1 MSNFIKQISGN
12 SPFEKTFYL
21 LGFLVAATLPI
32 YTAASSILLFAF
44 IGIIWISRGKYL
56 FKKQHTYSTVFLSTT
71 ILLFLIPIIAFL
83 FSDSIYDST
92 KAVGKYLLYLLMP
105 ITLLCLSDKERKTFL
120 RSIKKG
126 LIVGALIAS
135 TIMLVNLSIRVF
147 KNPEPFQIK
156 TILNY
161 YHTYYNF
168 TSILS
173 KHPTYIGAEIFL
185 AIVFL
190 YSYLPSANK
199 NMYRILG
206 YTSLFLMTLCLVFIN
221 SRVILI
227 LFAFLILIMLLR
239 YVVQLSRSKQFL
251 RIGIFLFSFIVA
263 GLLVYKAIS
272 KTYFFH
278 RITHEL
284 SWELSNEVGTK
295 VNSTFS
301 SDSRVARW
309 NSALKLIQE
318 KWVLG
323 YGNNSEKR
331 ELYKQYEKDGLIYA
345 MQSRYD
351 AHNVYL
357 AYLIEY
363 GIWGVT
369 VLLIFILQ
377 NITQAFRL
385 RDLNSFFLILM
396 IAIIGLSENYLKTS
410 EGILLTTLFVN
421 SLALQKNRYF
431 SKATL

>member
-1 MSNFIKQISGN
+1 MIQFLKQNKGV
-12 SPFEKTFYL
+12 TL
-21 LGFLVAATLPI
+21 LQKLLLVIGFLLAMALPLYAKAT
-32 YTAASSILLFAF
+32 SILIYVL
-44 IGIIWISRGKYL
+44 ISLVILTQAKSVFSRK
-56 FKKQHTYSTVFLSTT
+56 FKSDIPWLSTT
-71 ILLFLIPIIAFL
+71 LILYLIPIIAIV
-83 FSDSIYDST
+83 FSDTFYDST
-92 KAVGKYLLYLLMP
+92 KALGKYLLYLLMP
-105 ITLLCLSDKERKTFL
+105 LTLLCLSDKERKTL
-120 RSIKKG
+120 LSSIKKG
-126 LIVGALIAS
+126 LIVGAVIAS

-168 TSILS
+168 TSVLS

-190 YSYLPSANK
+190 YNYLLSNSK
-199 NMYRILG
+199 NMYRVLG
-206 YTSLFLMTLCLVFIN
+206 YISLLLMSLCLVFIN

-227 LFAFLILIMLLR
+227 LFAFSILIMLLR
-239 YVVQLSRSKQFL
+239 YVVQLFRSKQFV
-251 RIGIFLFSFIVA
+251 RIGILLFSFIVA
-263 GLLVYKAIS
+263 GLLVYKAVS

-295 VNSTFS
+295 VNSTIS
-301 SDSRVARW
+301 SDSRLARW
-309 NSALKLIQE
+309 SSALKLIQE

-363 GIWGVT
+363 GIWGLT
-369 VLLIFILQ
+369 ILLIFILQ
-377 NITQAFRL
+377 NFTQAFRL

-396 IAIIGLSENYLKTS
+396 IAVIGLSENYLKAS

-421 SLALQKNRYF
+421 SLVLQKDRYF